1 MSMEKIDFSKVNFL
15 VVDPSRLM
23 GSMIRDVLVTLDAH
37 HIDRARSMDS
47 AIAIL
52 RQGRTDVLI
61 TEWDLQSEHNGM
73 DLVRWIRN
81 DPASSNRLLPVIMMT
96 ANSEEEYV
104 VRARDAGVNEFVA
117 KPYTVQS
124 FYSRLAAAIAR
135 PRQFVR
141 VEGYFGPDRRRKRD
155 TEYSGPERRTS
166 SDDEPPR
173 R

>member
-15 VVDPSRLM
+15 VVDPNRLM

-37 HIDRARSMDS
+37 HIDRARTMDS
-47 AIAIL
+47 AIAII
-52 RQGRTDVLI
+52 RQNRTDVLI
-61 TEWDLQSEHNGM
+61 TEWDLQAEHTGM
-73 DLVRWIRN
+73 DLVYWIRN
-81 DPASSNRLLPVIMMT
+81 DPASSNRMLPVIMMT

-124 FYSRLAAAIAR
+124 FYTRLATAIAR

-141 VEGYFGPDRRRKRD
+141 VDGYFGPDRRRKRD
-155 TEYSGPERRTS
+155 SNYAGPERRADP
-166 SDDEPPR
+166 DDNGR